1 MEGCRERD
9 EVNNDNEVGL
19 SLFLSSES
27 RGRQEDKPRV
37 APRVR
42 KLSRAPRAL
51 WHPQHREME
60 GTNGKT
66 SEYLEER
73 VRQGIHG
80 VGCKLQ
86 EELAAAVGGPTESGF
101 SDDRSPAA
109 FRLQQHTSSKSRQGL
124 VWRSTYIS
132 TRLVEQQLPSS
143 ANRPGR
149 SWPPRSYLST
159 PSTVAQI
166 SGKPTSSTSPT
177 LPRSAHHRHLLVATR
192 MGPWC
197 GSPRSCCVITMT
209 AGVT

>member
-80 VGCKLQ
+80 VASCKKNWRRRW
-86 EELAAAVGGPTESGF
+86 AALPKVDSPTTAHQQ
-101 SDDRSPAA
+101 RSASNSTHRVNPG
-109 FRLQQHTSSKSRQGL
+109 RDLSR
-124 VWRSTYIS
+124 YIS